1 MKNFIVIKSISD
13 LITNSSSEVFCYING
28 PETEIDKIHDVL
40 DTIFGWNQ
48 ECEITSVVDRL
59 EDTSISVDLPHSI
72 TRDKN
77 YLAYW
82 EGAMHGLLSRFN
94 NCKMTYE
101 QF

>member
-1 MKNFIVIKSISD
+1 MKNFIVKSISD
-13 LITNSSSEVFCYING
+13 LITNSSSEVFCCING
-28 PETEIDKIHDVL
+28 PEAEIDEIYNVL

-48 ECEITSVVDRL
+48 EYEITPVVDRL
-59 EDTSISVDLPHSI
+59 EDTSISVDLPHSM
-72 TRDKN
+72 TRDEN

-82 EGAMHGLLSRFN
+82 EGAMRGLLSRFN